1 MEKGGW
7 SPSQEEGQGAGAIP
21 TGLDLPHP
29 ALRKHSQH
37 LPKRFTVAQSGGP
50 FPLLGTRLYP
60 GKAHPPQRRFGTPS
74 DTLASH
80 SLLPSLVS
88 PHPYLS
94 HCSGLSAFAL
104 PPPPP
109 RFTLLSMG
117 TKSPQHPQFLP
128 CFSCSFLWLQYTSHL
143 QVQPPPQPTL
153 HSGSPHGSHS
163 LGTEDRSS
171 SSLGPIQSPV
181 GCSRPLQVFRG
192 AEIPKPT
199 PLPHTLGHPGQ
210 VPSLC
215 STTSL
220 LIERKEEKSS
230 GRWRGNLR
238 TV

>member
-109 RFTLLSMG
+109 PFHSVEHGHKVSPAPPVPAMLLLLLPLAPIHFAPPGPAPAPAHPALWFTAWLSLSG
-117 TKSPQHPQFLP
+117 DRRQVQLITGPYSEP
-128 CFSCSFLWLQYTSHL
+128 SWLQ
-143 QVQPPPQPTL
+143 QAPAGV
-153 HSGSPHGSHS
+153 
-163 LGTEDRSS
+163 
-171 SSLGPIQSPV
+171 
-181 GCSRPLQVFRG
+181 
-192 AEIPKPT
+192 
-199 PLPHTLGHPGQ
+199 
-210 VPSLC
+210 
-215 STTSL
+215 
-220 LIERKEEKSS
+220 
-230 GRWRGNLR
+230 
-238 TV
+238 